1 MTGDIPDANSDESA
15 MAGERATDSES
26 ATASDSVTGDGS
38 PVSDGGHEDGGV
50 AQTGKPAEV
59 TVPDGIDWRGW
70 LLVGVVVVSV
80 LVVPALVLSLSET
93 HWLLTWLGFSRRQAY
108 LVFPMVPAIL
118 LGVTVVWVTI
128 RTYES

>member
-1 MTGDIPDANSDESA
+1 MTDDSPAES
-15 MAGERATDSES
+15 EQT
-26 ATASDSVTGDGS
+26 
-38 PVSDGGHEDGGV
+38 VSDGGHEGGAV
-50 AQTGKPAEV
+50 QTGKPERV

-70 LLVGVVVVSV
+70 LLVSVVVLSV

-118 LGVTVVWVTI
+118 LGLTVVWVTI

>member
-1 MTGDIPDANSDESA
+1 MTGDTPDTTGDES
-15 MAGERATDSES
+15 ATDSE
-26 ATASDSVTGDGS
+26 S
-38 PVSDGGHEDGGV
+38 PVSDGGESGV